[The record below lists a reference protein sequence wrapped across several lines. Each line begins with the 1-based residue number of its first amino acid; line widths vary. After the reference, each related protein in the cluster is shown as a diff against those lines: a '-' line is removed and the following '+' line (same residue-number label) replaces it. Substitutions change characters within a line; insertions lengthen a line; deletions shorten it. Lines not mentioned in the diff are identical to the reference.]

1 MAASLPPGLKDTQI
15 PLNMFRTM
23 TLIRAME
30 ERLGEVLK
38 SGDLPGPAH
47 LYIGEE
53 AIAAGVCA
61 HLTDRDW
68 TTSTHRGH
76 GHFLAKGGSPAAMI
90 AEVYGRATGACQG
103 KGGSMHVADFSR
115 GILGANGIVGGG
127 IGLATGAALAAQL
140 DGKGA
145 VAVAFFGDGAA
156 NQGVVMEA
164 LNVSALWRLPLLLIC
179 ENNGFSEFS
188 KSATV
193 TAGQIADRAK
203 PYGVP
208 GQVID
213 GNDVFAVWQAA
224 GEAVNRARSG
234 QGPSLIEATTYR
246 IRGHV
251 ETESTFL
258 TKPYRDPAE
267 VERWKARDP
276 ISLCVTRLLKGGM
289 AAQGDLDR
297 IAAEVKGIVD
307 EAFKSAAAAP
317 WPEESLA
324 FQHMFA

>member
-1 MAASLPPGLKDTQI
+1 MAAPLPQQLKDTQT

-23 TLIRAME
+23 TLIRVME
-30 ERLGEVLK
+30 ERLGEVMK
-38 SGDLPGPAH
+38 SGELPGPAH

-61 HLTDRDW
+61 HLTARDW

-76 GHFLAKGGSPAAMI
+76 GHFLAKGGNPAAMV
-90 AEVYGRATGACQG
+90 AEVYGRATGVCQG
-103 KGGSMHVADFSR
+103 KGGSMHVADFGQ

-140 DGKGA
+140 EGKGA

-164 LNVSALWRLPLLLIC
+164 LNVSALWKLPLILMC

-208 GQVID
+208 GRVID
-213 GNDVFAVWQAA
+213 GNDVFGVWQAA
-224 GEAVNRARSG
+224 DEAVQRARSG
-234 QGPSLIEATTYR
+234 KGPSLLEATTYR

-251 ETESTFL
+251 ETESSFL
-258 TKPYRDPAE
+258 TRPYRDPE
-267 VERWKARDP
+267 EIERWKARDP
-276 ISLCVTRLLKGGM
+276 IPLCVTRLLKEGM
-289 AAQGDLDR
+289 ATQGDIDR
-297 IAAEVKGIVD
+297 VVAEVRGVVD

-317 WPEESLA
+317 WPDESLA